1 MQLFEVCGGGFVCA
15 PQFQGIINSKGL
27 WFCQKLLQRVGDLGL
42 CNDLFNQA
50 VFFLFGAEI
59 TLLGE
64 KLAPADK
71 VVQRLTEILTVVTKL
86 QSANPE
92 IIRGFHLVQ
101 ETIHYIRGL
110 LLLFLR

>member
-1 MQLFEVCGGGFVCA
+1 MCA
-15 PQFQGIINSKGL
+15 QFQGIINSKGL
-27 WFCQKLLQRVGDLGL
+27 WFCQELLQRVGDLGP

-71 VVQRLTEILTVVTKL
+71 GVQRLTDIVAEVTKL
-86 QSANPE
+86 QSADPE
-92 IIRGFHLVQ
+92 IIRV
-101 ETIHYIRGL
+101 
-110 LLLFLR
+110 